1 MAFRGVI
8 QGMKTLN
15 RDFLRGLLAVFPLS
29 IISFFFLD
37 ISLSFIFTEHWRV
50 PPANVSAWLMFFSV
64 LRAVFAEWVM
74 SAVVGFGGSRISLK
88 RVTGFSVA
96 LVLYG
101 VPFLAVSEPVRSPLS
116 PIVGSLLEWTA
127 EVLNAKYLPRF
138 ATAAVSF
145 IFLILLLDFSRLAL
159 YLCIKRWMRSR
170 LDVVGEE
177 KEITPMSPRKIVLI
191 YLLATI
197 VLYVFN
203 MFVLVPFP
211 RLDRLFFR

>member
-8 QGMKTLN
+8 QGMKTVN
-15 RDFLRGLLAVFPLS
+15 RNFFKGLVAVFPLS

-37 ISLSFIFTEHWRV
+37 GSLSFIFSEHWRV

-74 SAVVGFGGSRISLK
+74 SSVVGFGGSRSPLR

-101 VPFLAVSEPVRSPLS
+101 VPLLAVSDPVPSPLS
-116 PIVGSLLEWTA
+116 PIVLSLLRWTA
-127 EVLNAKYLPRF
+127 EIFNVCLPRF
-138 ATAAVSF
+138 AAGAMS
-145 IFLILLLDFSRLAL
+145 LIYLPLLLDFSRLAPYL
-159 YLCIKRWMRSR
+159 YIKRWIRSR
-170 LDVVGEE
+170 VDVVGEE
-177 KEITPMSPRKIVLI
+177 KEITPMSPRKVMLI
-191 YLLATI
+191 YFLATI
-197 VLYVFN
+197 VLFLFD
-203 MFVLVPFP
+203 MFILVPFP